1 MSERRSSR
9 RDGSGLEFSRRRV
22 LGATVLTVASAGGL
36 LASVAPA
43 RAATTNF
50 GAVAVGTS
58 RTREI
63 TTENPVSRPLEVTEI
78 TITGADAEA
87 FSVVGGDAPFTVGP
101 DESRT
106 VRIAFEPTS
115 TGEKSAQVRV
125 ETSIRSAVAGRL
137 AGRGVEEG
145 AASTSGEEEGSE
157 SDRSSDEEQ
166 STGES
171 SETDARE
178 ESSAEESSTDEESSE
193 STETD
198 GSDDDSSASGE
209 SSPEGTTAGDGDE
222 SDEEAPSADGS
233 AATSTDEPSSETT
246 GTDGSSATRR
256 GTDADADTDS
266 GSGVENDPGA
276 LLTELLDVNDD
287 GVVNL
292 RDLLRIA
299 RRLE

>member
-22 LGATVLTVASAGGL
+22 LGATALTVAGAGGL
-36 LASVAPA
+36 LASVAPT

-87 FSVVGGDAPFTVGP
+87 FSVVGGDAPFTVGSN
-101 DESRT
+101 ESRT

-166 STGES
+166 SAGES
-171 SETDARE
+171 SETDAR
-178 ESSAEESSTDEESSE
+178 EESSTDEESSE